1 MIKSFRCKDTEK
13 LFRDRKVRTF
23 DTIER
28 IARRKLYLLHGSK
41 TLEDLKVPPGNKL
54 EKLSGNREGQWSIR
68 INNQWRICFMWE
80 DGDCYQVEIV
90 DYH

>member
-28 IARRKLYLLHGSK
+28 IARRKLYLLHASK